1 MRGSLAI
8 RRLAILLVI
17 AALVS
22 AAAPEPVDTRTARR
36 IDAEI
41 ERIEDEIVQIRRFL
55 HMNPELSNREFE
67 TSRFVAS
74 KLESLGLETRTGIA
88 KTGVKAVLRGAQPG
102 TAVAVRADM
111 DALPIQE
118 KTALSFA
125 SLNPGIMHACGHDI
139 HTSVVLGTAMVLSA
153 LRDAVKGS
161 VVFIFQPAEE
171 GPPPGE
177 DGGADLMVREGVLD
191 DPPVSAVFGFH
202 VWPEELGDVFVAAG
216 NVTASSAR
224 FRIVVKGRSAHGAK
238 PHEGIDAVVVA
249 AELVSALQTVVSR
262 STDPTDPAVLSVGT
276 IRGGSRFNI
285 IADEVVLEG
294 TARALSDANRK
305 KIPEIMEN
313 VLKNITAAHG
323 AAYEFEY
330 ENLTP
335 SVYNNP
341 ELTAAMIPT
350 LTKLLGEDR
359 VREWKPQMVAEDFS
373 AFARK
378 VPGLYLF
385 LGVKDPS
392 LAQMAPLHSPTFSPD
407 ERSLPQGIR
416 ILSHIVL
423 DALEKQAVPDKEF
436 AGRPAART
444 E

>member
-1 MRGSLAI
+1 MRAQAAVY
-8 RRLAILLVI
+8 RLVMLLVA
-17 AALVS
+17 AALLS
-22 AAAPEPVDTRTARR
+22 SSIPGPVDNRTARR

-41 ERIEDEIVQIRRFL
+41 ERIQDEIIQIRRFL

-67 TSRFVAS
+67 TSRLVAS

-102 TAVAVRADM
+102 AAVAVRGDL
-111 DALPIQE
+111 DALPVQE
-118 KTALSFA
+118 MTSLPFT
-125 SLNPGIMHACGHDI
+125 SLNPGVMHACGHDI

-177 DGGADLMVREGVLD
+177 DGGADLMVREGVLN
-191 DPPVSAVFGFH
+191 DPAASAVFGFH
-202 VWPEELGDVFVAAG
+202 VWPENLGDVFVAAG

-224 FRIVVKGRSAHGAK
+224 FRIAVKGRSAHGAK

-249 AELVSALQTVVSR
+249 SELVSALQTVVSR
-262 STDPTDPAVLSVGT
+262 STDPTDPAVLSIGT
-276 IRGGSRFNI
+276 IKGGSRFNI

-294 TARALSDANRK
+294 TARALSEANRK

-350 LTKLLGEDR
+350 LVRLLGEDG

-378 VPGLYLF
+378 VPGLYFF
-385 LGVKDPS
+385 LGVKDP
-392 LAQMAPLHSPTFSPD
+392 AAPPMAPLHSPTFNPD
-407 ERSLPQGIR
+407 ERSIAQGIR
-416 ILSHIVL
+416 ILSHLVL
-423 DALEKQAVPDKEF
+423 DALEKQGAPSRE
-436 AGRPAART
+436 PAARPT
-444 E
+444 ARAK